1 MNIEEGT
8 VRGTEVGKGGGGDN
22 VQNAPCEASL
32 CINVT

>member
-8 VRGTEVGKGGGGDN
+8 VRGTEVGKGGGDN